1 MSIKTLLGSLAT
13 FAVITACASST
24 PYQPALDGKYGFDQQ
39 QIEDD
44 RWTVSFAGN
53 SLTDRQKVETY
64 LLFRAAELT
73 EQQGFDYFRVADS
86 DTNADRR
93 LVASPS
99 ALYDPFYS
107 GFACNYRYFGP
118 RGRLYPTSFYR
129 SRGYGPAFHRARF
142 GYYDPFYGRFGPG
155 AYDYREVTRYD
166 ASAEIIMGIGEKP
179 DDPAYFSADQVLK
192 NLAGTIERPD
202 V

>member
-1 MSIKTLLGSLAT
+1 MSIKSILGSLAAFT
-13 FAVITACASST
+13 LISACASST
-24 PYQPALDGKYGFDQQ
+24 PYQAAVDGKYGFAQQ

-73 EQQGFDYFRVADS
+73 QQQGYDHFRVSDS
-86 DTNADRR
+86 DTNANRR
-93 LVASPS
+93 IIASPS
-99 ALYDPFYS
+99 AFHDPFYS

-129 SRGYGPAFHRARF
+129 SRGSRSAFHRARF
-142 GYYDPFYGRFGPG
+142 GYYDPFFDGFGRG

-166 ASAEIIMGIGEKP
+166 ATAEIIMGIGDKP

-192 NLAGTIERPD
+192 NLAGIIERPE